1 MTAFVAWYVFITL
14 LGWITFPLTYRLF
27 PALRDRGYIFSRAL
41 GLLIWGYVFWLFA
54 SLGIAQN
61 DMGGLLLG
69 LVVLGSLSAWAFLTT
84 DGRMQTA
91 GNTPALASR
100 PGASLV
106 NGLSSMVEWVKAN
119 KWLVITTEIL
129 FLLAFGLMA
138 FVRSANPEIV
148 GTEKPMELM
157 MINGILNSPD
167 FPPRDLWLSGY
178 SISYYYF
185 GYVMTSMIA
194 MFTGVPAT
202 MAFNLMIALIFA
214 LSAIGAYGIL
224 YNLLANYQSSTPAPG
239 ASAGVDNRQSTIDNR
254 QSTIVGPLLAPL
266 FLLLLS
272 NAEGFLEVLHA
283 RGLFW
288 KAGPNFWTW
297 LDILELKDPPSQT
310 LSWIPQ
316 RSGWWWWRASRVIM
330 DYDLKGNWTLD
341 VINEFPA
348 FSYLLGDLHPHVLSM
363 PFVLLAVAVALNL
376 FLGGWRGKIDLY
388 FGQLHVS
395 KTGFFLIALTLG
407 GLAFLNTWDILIA
420 GSLIVFSYALFR
432 VRESGWG
439 WERIVDILLLGIP
452 ALVTA
457 YLMYLPFFIGFDSQ
471 AGGLIPNFMFPT
483 RGAQLWVMWGTLF
496 IPLFAYLIYLRREP
510 QPADWRAGIFTA
522 LGIVA
527 LLLVAMFGI
536 GFIALRFKSDL
547 INQILLT
554 QERDVG
560 TFIADSMARRLSF
573 IGGLITML
581 MLLIPVLSFLF
592 KRDATQTEAALLEES
607 DADFIEK
614 EDDEARAASSATST
628 IFVLLLMALGTLL
641 IIGPDFLYLSDNFGF
656 RINTVFK
663 FYYQAWIVLS
673 LAAAYGAVVL
683 LTSLRPG
690 AAKAIFSA
698 IFVLTLLVG
707 LTYPVLGVVSKT
719 NGFKPYSGFTLDD
732 FDRVQRETPDEAAA
746 ITWLRSAPDGVIVE
760 ATRDAYSAY
769 GRISIYTGLPTVL
782 GWDNHEGQ
790 WRDYSLQGSRKQDIE
805 TLYSTP
811 DWVTAQ
817 DIIKRYNI
825 RYVYVGGLERST
837 YRVSEE
843 KFNIFLR
850 PVFQQG
856 NVAIYQVP

>member
-1 MTAFVAWYVFITL
+1 MTAFLAWYVFIAL

-27 PALRDRGYIFSRAL
+27 PALRDRGYTLARAL

-61 DMGGLLLG
+61 DMGGLLLA
-69 LVVLGSLSAWAFLTT
+69 LVVLGSLSAWATLTIDRGSLT
-84 DGRMQTA
+84 GRNM
-91 GNTPALASR
+91 
-100 PGASLV
+100 V

-119 KWLVITTEIL
+119 KSLVLTTEIL
-129 FLLAFGLMA
+129 FLFAFGLMA

-157 MINGILNSPD
+157 MINGILHSPT

-202 MAFNLMIALIFA
+202 MAFNLMIALIFG

-224 YNLLANYQSSTPAPG
+224 YNLLANYQSSIENRK
-239 ASAGVDNRQSTIDNR
+239 SLIENRQSKIENR
-254 QSTIVGPLLAPL
+254 KSSIVSPLLAPL

-272 NAEGFLEVLHA
+272 NVEGFLEVLHA

-288 KAGPNFWTW
+288 TNGPNFWTW
-297 LDILELKDPPSQT
+297 LDILELRDAPAQT

-432 VRESGWG
+432 VREAGWG
-439 WERIVDILLLGIP
+439 WERIEDVLLLGIP

-457 YLMYLPFFIGFDSQ
+457 YLLYLPFFIGFDSQ

-483 RGAQLWVMWGTLF
+483 RGAQLWVMWATLF
-496 IPLFAYLIYLRREP
+496 IPLFAYLIYLWRSQ
-510 QPADWRAGIFTA
+510 QPADWRTGTFTA
-522 LGIVA
+522 LGIVI

-536 GFIALRFKSDL
+536 GFIALRFKPDL
-547 INQILLT
+547 IKSILT
-554 QERDVG
+554 AQERDVG
-560 TFIADSMARRLSF
+560 TFIADSMARRLSY
-573 IGGLITML
+573 IGGLITL
-581 MLLIPVLSFLF
+581 LVLLIPVLSFLF
-592 KRDATQTEAALLEES
+592 ARDAAQTEVPLLEASE
-607 DADFIEK
+607 ADFIEEK
-614 EDDEARAASSATST
+614 EEDEDRAMSDRTST
-628 IFVLLLMALGTLL
+628 IFVLLLMALGALL
-641 IIGPDFLYLSDNFGF
+641 IIGPDFLYLSDNFGY

-673 LAAAYGAVVL
+673 LAAAYGAVIL
-683 LTSLRPG
+683 LMSVQRS
-690 AAKAIFSA
+690 AAKAIFTA

-719 NGFKPYSGFTLDD
+719 NGFKPYFGFTLDD

-746 ITWLRSAPDGVIVE
+746 MEWLRSAPDGVVAE
-760 ATRDAYSAY
+760 AVGGAYSSYA
-769 GRISIYTGLPTVL
+769 RVSIYTGLPTVL
-782 GWDNHEGQ
+782 GWGNHEGQ
-790 WRDYSLQGSRKQDIE
+790 WRDFALQGSRAQDIE

-843 KFNIFLR
+843 KFNVFLK

-856 NVAIYQVP
+856 NVVIYQVP

>member
-1 MTAFVAWYVFITL
+1 MTAFLAWYVFIAL
-14 LGWITFPLTYRLF
+14 LGWITFPLAYHLF

-61 DMGGLLLG
+61 DRGGLLLG
-69 LVVLGSLSAWAFLTT
+69 LVVLGSLSAWATLTIDRGPRT
-84 DGRMQTA
+84 VGTM
-91 GNTPALASR
+91 
-100 PGASLV
+100 V
-106 NGLSSMVEWVKAN
+106 NGLSSMVQWVKAN
-119 KWLVITTEIL
+119 KYLVLTTEIL

-157 MINGILNSPD
+157 MINGILHSPA

-194 MFTGVPAT
+194 MFTGIPAT

-214 LSAIGAYGIL
+214 LSAIGAYGVL
-224 YNLLANYQSSTPAPG
+224 YNLLAKSQFPIPNFPISNHQSSIE
-239 ASAGVDNRQSTIDNR
+239 NRKSLIDNR
-254 QSTIVGPLLAPL
+254 LSSTLSPLLAPL

-288 KAGPNFWTW
+288 RNGPNFWTW
-297 LDILELKDPPSQT
+297 LDILELKDPPAQI

-395 KTGFFLIALTLG
+395 KTGFFLIALMLG

-420 GSLIVFSYALFR
+420 GSLIVFSYALSR
-432 VRESGWG
+432 VREAGWG
-439 WERIVDILLLGIP
+439 WERIEDVLLLGIP

-457 YLMYLPFFIGFDSQ
+457 YLLYLPFFIGFDSQ

-496 IPLFAYLIYLRREP
+496 IPLFAYLIYLWKSR
-510 QPADWRAGIFTA
+510 QPADWRAGTWAA
-522 LGIVA
+522 LGIVV

-536 GFIALRFKSDL
+536 GFIALRFKPEL
-547 INQILLT
+547 IQPILLS
-554 QERDVG
+554 QERDAG
-560 TFIADSMARRLSF
+560 TFIADSMARRLTYV
-573 IGGLITML
+573 GGLITLL
-581 MLLIPVLSFLF
+581 MLLIPMLSFLF
-592 KRDATQTEAALLEES
+592 TRGEGQTESSLVEES
-607 DADFIEK
+607 DAEVIEK
-614 EDDEARAASSATST
+614 EETEDRAASGQTST
-628 IFVLLLMALGTLL
+628 IFVLLLMALGILL
-641 IIGPDFLYLSDNFGF
+641 ILGPDFLYLSDNFGF

-673 LAAAYGAVVL
+673 LAAAYGAIVL

-719 NGFKPYSGFTLDD
+719 NGFKPYFGFTLDD

-746 ITWLRSAPDGVIVE
+746 MAWLRSAPDGVIVE

-843 KFNIFLR
+843 KFNVFLK